1 MLFDENPKDECC
13 YNAND
18 FLAITIA
25 PEDSVQYF
33 NIQGRYTKFYEKYQN
48 IFSKLP
54 RTINYWFRIE
64 LSEPIGKTI
73 NTHGPR
79 LHLHGIMHLKNKA
92 AVFSFLCSV
101 MPMFLKNAIL
111 SISHIKN
118 MPQFDGCTK
127 YMLKQ
132 KQYLPKQSE
141 FTNFLEP
148 DNFAMLFK
156 SQIDQMVADE
166 VPVDVEDETSL

>member
-1 MLFDENPKDECC
+1 MLFDENPKNECC

-25 PEDSVQYF
+25 PDDSLQYF
-33 NIQGRYTKFYEKYQN
+33 NVQGRYAKFYEKYQH

-79 LHLHGIMHLKNKA
+79 LHLHGIMHLKNKTS
-92 AVFSFLCSV
+92 VFSFLCSV
-101 MPMFLKNAIL
+101 MPMLLKDAIL

-118 MPQFDGCTK
+118 IKQFDGCVG
-127 YMLKQ
+127 YMRIQ
-132 KQYLPKQSE
+132 EPYMPKQSE
-141 FTNFLEP
+141 FTNFLDP
-148 DNFAMLFK
+148 DNFAILFQ
-156 SQIDQMVADE
+156 SQHNQMVADE